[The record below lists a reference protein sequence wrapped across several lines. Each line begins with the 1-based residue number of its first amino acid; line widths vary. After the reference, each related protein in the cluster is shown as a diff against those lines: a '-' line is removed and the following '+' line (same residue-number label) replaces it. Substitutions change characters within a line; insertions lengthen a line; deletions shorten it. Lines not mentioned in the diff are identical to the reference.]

1 MYDILVYN
9 LAGYV
14 VITGDLNIID
24 STSLQDVLDKG
35 PLKPL
40 NQVKSNLDVMS
51 TSKFVS
57 DSPTLH

>member
-1 MYDILVYN
+1 MYDVVVYN

-24 STSLQDVLDKG
+24 STFLQYMLAKG

-40 NQVKSNLDVMS
+40 NQVKPNLDVMS
-51 TSKFVS
+51 TSKFVY
-57 DSPTLH
+57 DIPALH

>member
-1 MYDILVYN
+1 VYDVLVYN

-40 NQVKSNLDVMS
+40 NQVKLNLDVIS

-57 DSPTLH
+57 DSPALH